1 MHLSAL
7 FIRRPV
13 ATTLLSLALLLA
25 GSVAYSVL
33 PVASLPDVDFP
44 VIGASAGL
52 PGASP
57 ETMASAVATPLE
69 RQFGRIAGVNQ
80 MTSSSS
86 LGSASVTLQFDIDRN
101 IDAAARDVQAAIN
114 AARSQLPSYLPQNPS
129 YRKANPA
136 EAPILILT
144 LTSDVVP
151 KPQIYDIADS
161 ILAQK
166 ISQIQG
172 VGQCFVGGSA
182 QPAVR
187 VELNPMQLG
196 NNGVGL
202 DAVRTALAN
211 ANANRPKGAFQD
223 ATNRWQIDD
232 DDQIFKASDYA
243 PIIAGYNKTTGAPV
257 RVGDLG
263 TVTNAV
269 SDIHTMG
276 VSGINPDKGPPG
288 KLKDAILIIVFKI
301 PGANVIDAVDKVLAE
316 LPHLQAEIPPTI
328 KIDVAVDRTT
338 TIRASVH
345 DVEISLIISVLLVVL
360 VVFLFL
366 REVWATV
373 IPSVAV
379 PLSLVGT
386 FGVMYLLG
394 YSVDNLS
401 LMALTISTGFVVDDA
416 IVVIENITRYLEVGM
431 SPYEAAMKGSREI
444 GFTVLSMSTSLIAVF
459 IPILLMGGIVGKL
472 FREFAV
478 TLSVA
483 IAVSLLVS
491 LTTTPML
498 CAQFLKSRDETRH
511 GRLYRMSERGFQW
524 MHDEYAMG
532 LRWVLRHQWLI
543 LFVAVGTAVLNVV
556 LFMVVPKGFFPQQDT
571 GRLGGRTRAAQD
583 ISFTAMSEKQRTLAQ
598 MVMEDPAIGSVTA
611 FVGGNGPGGGSSN
624 VGNMFI
630 ALKPLNQRPSHVTAD
645 AVVNR
650 LRRKL
655 TSVPGA
661 TLFLQSQQDI
671 QIGGRGSDAQYQY
684 TLSDE
689 NIQELNTWAPQLQ
702 ARMRSMPELRDV
714 STDQQDQ
721 GLAAT
726 LVIDRDTAARLG
738 ITTAAIDQVLYDA
751 FGQREVSTMYTGLN
765 QYFVVM
771 EVDPKYQLSPDALNG
786 IYIKASNVVGSTTAT
801 PNTGTTTATPTAA
814 SGGGAAAAV
823 AAPAVPAAPAAN
835 LSNGGASN
843 LGTTSA
849 PGTSTSPF
857 SVAAPVVSTTFGAA
871 GTPST
876 LTSVAPTTS
885 GSSSSPAGSA
895 PATITFTPPGNTVV
909 PPITLPTNAPVT
921 AQASTAIVSAVGSAT
936 AAAGGGAATAAAAPT
951 PSTGG
956 AMVPLSAIAH
966 YERQRTSLQVNHQ
979 GQYPAVTLTFNLAP
993 NVALGDAV
1001 TALQKAEADMGMPS
1015 AVHATFQGTAQAF
1028 QQSLSSEPWL
1038 ILAALVAVYIVL
1050 GILYESLIHPLTIL
1064 STLPP
1069 AGVGAIMALLI
1080 TGTDLSIIALIGI
1093 ILLIGIVKKNA
1104 IMMID
1109 FALQAERDQGLP
1121 PEEAITQACLLRFR
1135 PIMMTTLAAM
1145 FGGLP
1150 LAIGM
1155 GTGSELRQP
1164 LGITI
1169 VGGLIVSQM
1178 LTLFTTPV
1186 VYLFFD
1192 RLQWRVMKLRKI
1204 GSELEEAPGD

>member
-1 MHLSAL
+1 MHLSAP
-7 FIRRPV
+7 FIQRPV
-13 ATTLLSLALLLA
+13 ATSLLSLALLMA
-25 GSVAYSVL
+25 GSVAYSLL

-44 VIGASAGL
+44 VIGVSAGL

-86 LGSASVTLQFDIDRN
+86 LGSASVALQFDMSRN
-101 IDAAARDVQAAIN
+101 IDAAARDVQASIN

-136 EAPILILT
+136 DAPILILT
-144 LTSDVVP
+144 LTSDVVK
-151 KPQIYDIADS
+151 KPEIYDMADS

-166 ISQIQG
+166 IAQIQG
-172 VGQCFVGGSA
+172 VGQVFVGGTS

-187 VELNPMQLG
+187 VELNPMQLA
-196 NNGVGL
+196 NDGVGL
-202 DAVRTALAN
+202 EAVRTALAN

-223 ATNRWQIDD
+223 PDHRWAIDD
-232 DDQIFKASDYA
+232 NDQIFKASDYA
-243 PIIAGYNKTTGAPV
+243 PIIAGYNPQTGAAV
-257 RVGDLG
+257 RVEDLG
-263 TVTNAV
+263 TVTDSVA
-269 SDIHTMG
+269 DLHTAG
-276 VSGINPDKGPPG
+276 VGGINPIHGPPG
-288 KLKDAILIIVFKI
+288 QLKSAVLLVIFKM
-301 PGANVIDAVDKVLAE
+301 PGANVISTVDSVLSE
-316 LPHLQAEIPPTI
+316 LPRLQSEIPPTI

-345 DVEISLIISVLLVVL
+345 DVEISLIISVVLVVL

-366 REVWATV
+366 REVWATI

-386 FGVMYLLG
+386 FGVMYILG
-394 YSVDNLS
+394 YSIDNLS

-416 IVVIENITRYLEVGM
+416 IVVIENITRYLELGEE
-431 SPYEAAMKGSREI
+431 PFEAAMKGSREI

-459 IPILLMGGIVGKL
+459 IPILMMGGIVGKL

-498 CAQFLKSRDETRH
+498 CAKFLKSHDRRRH
-511 GRLYRMSERGFQW
+511 GAIYRATERAFNW
-524 MHDEYAMG
+524 LHAEYA
-532 LRWVLRHQWLI
+532 LTLKWVLRHQWPMLLI
-543 LFVAVGTAVLNVV
+543 VVGTVVLNGFLFVI
-556 LFMVVPKGFFPQQDT
+556 VPKGFFPQQDT
-571 GRLGGRTRAAQD
+571 GRLGGSTRAAQD
-583 ISFTAMSEKQRTLAQ
+583 ISFDAMQAKQSELAQ
-598 MVMEDPAIGSVTA
+598 MVLNDPAVMSVTA
-611 FVGGNGPGGGSSN
+611 FVGGNGPGGGGTN
-624 VGNMFI
+624 VGRMFI
-630 ALKPLNQRPSHVTAD
+630 SLKPASQRKGADGKAVTGD
-645 AVVNR
+645 MVVNR
-650 LRRKL
+650 LRNKL

-661 TLFLQSQQDI
+661 TLFLQVQQEF

-689 NIQELNTWAPQLQ
+689 NLNELNSWAPQLL
-702 ARMRSMPELRDV
+702 ARMRSMPELRDA
-714 STDQQDQ
+714 STDQQNQ
-721 GLAAT
+721 GLAAN
-726 LVIDRDTAARLG
+726 LVIDRDTASRLG
-738 ITTAAIDQVLYDA
+738 ISATAIDNVLYDA

-771 EVDPKYQLSPDALNG
+771 EVDPKYQLSPDALND
-786 IYIKASNVVGSTTAT
+786 IYVKAGTTLGATTSMPATVTAT
-801 PNTGTTTATPTAA
+801 ASTAPPAA
-814 SGGGAAAAV
+814 
-823 AAPAVPAAPAAN
+823 AAPAVSAITSTSGATALFPTLAGN
-835 LSNGGASN
+835 LAVSSTASGASSSSTTTTPSVSTTGTAAQVDPV
-843 LGTTSA
+843 LGGTLTGITSAALGGTATTSA
-849 PGTSTSPF
+849 
-857 SVAAPVVSTTFGAA
+857 
-871 GTPST
+871 
-876 LTSVAPTTS
+876 
-885 GSSSSPAGSA
+885 
-895 PATITFTPPGNTVV
+895 
-909 PPITLPTNAPVT
+909 
-921 AQASTAIVSAVGSAT
+921 
-936 AAAGGGAATAAAAPT
+936 AATAAASI
-951 PSTGG
+951 STAATASAGG

-966 YERQRTSLQVNHQ
+966 YESQRTSLAVNHQ

-993 NVALGDAV
+993 NVALGQAV
-1001 TALQKAEADMGMPS
+1001 TALENAQRDLGMPS
-1015 AVHATFQGTAQAF
+1015 AIHASFQGTAQAF
-1028 QQSLSSEPWL
+1028 QDSLKNEPYL

-1050 GILYESLIHPLTIL
+1050 GILYESLIHPFTIL

-1069 AGVGAIMALLI
+1069 AGVGAILALLL

-1093 ILLIGIVKKNA
+1093 LLLIGIVKKNA

-1121 PEEAITQACLLRFR
+1121 PEEAIYQACLLRFR
-1135 PIMMTTLAAM
+1135 PIMMTTMAAL

-1155 GTGSELRQP
+1155 GVGSELRQP

-1169 VGGLIVSQM
+1169 VGGLIVSQA
-1178 LTLFTTPV
+1178 LTLLTTPV

-1192 RLQWRVMKLRKI
+1192 KLQWKVMKLHKI
-1204 GSELEEAPGD
+1204 GEELEGQGVQAD

>member
-1 MHLSAL
+1 MHLSAP
-7 FIRRPV
+7 FIQRPV
-13 ATTLLSLALLLA
+13 ATSLLSLALLLA
-25 GSVAYSVL
+25 GSVAYSLL
-33 PVASLPDVDFP
+33 PVASLPNVDFP
-44 VIGASAGL
+44 VIGVGAGL

-57 ETMASAVATPLE
+57 ETMASSVATPLE

-86 LGSASVTLQFDIDRN
+86 LGSVPVALQFDINRN

-151 KPQIYDIADS
+151 KPQIYDMADS

-172 VGQCFVGGSA
+172 VGQVFVGGSSS
-182 QPAVR
+182 PAVR

-196 NNGVGL
+196 SNGVGL
-202 DAVRTALAN
+202 EAVRAALAG

-223 ATNRWQIDD
+223 SGHRWQINDN
-232 DDQIFKASDYA
+232 DQIFHAVDYA
-243 PIIAGYNKTTGAPV
+243 PIIAGYNPQSGAPV
-257 RVGDLG
+257 RVADLG
-263 TVTNAV
+263 AVTDSVA
-269 SDIHTMG
+269 DIRTAG
-276 VSGINPDKGPPG
+276 VSGINLPNQPPG
-288 KLKDAILIIVFKI
+288 KLKDAVLIVIFKI
-301 PGANVIDAVDKVLAE
+301 PGANVIDTVDAVMAE
-316 LPHLQAEIPPTI
+316 MPRLQAAISPTI

-345 DVEISLIISVLLVVL
+345 DVEISLMISVLLVVL

-366 REVWATV
+366 REVWATI
-373 IPSVAV
+373 IPSIAV

-386 FGVMYLLG
+386 FGVMWLLG
-394 YSVDNLS
+394 YTIDNLS
-401 LMALTISTGFVVDDA
+401 LMALTIATGFVVDDA
-416 IVVIENITRYLEVGM
+416 IVVIENITRYLEMGM
-431 SPYEAAMKGSREI
+431 TPFDAAMKGSKEI
-444 GFTVLSMSTSLIAVF
+444 GFTVLSMSTSLVAVF

-498 CAQFLKSRDETRH
+498 CAQFLKSRDESRH
-511 GRLYRMSERGFQW
+511 GRIYRASENLFLRL
-524 MHDEYAMG
+524 HYEYNAG
-532 LRWVLRHQWLI
+532 LRWVLRHQTLMLCVTI
-543 LFVAVGTAVLNVV
+543 ATAFLNIY
-556 LFMVVPKGFFPQQDT
+556 LYIIVPKGFFPQQDT
-571 GRLGGRTRAAQD
+571 GRMGGSTRAAQD
-583 ISFTAMSEKQRTLAQ
+583 ISFDAMELKQSKLAQ
-598 MVMEDPAIGSVTA
+598 MVLDDPSIASVTA

-624 VGNMFI
+624 VGRMFI
-630 ALKPLNQRPSHVTAD
+630 ALKPLSQRPYRVPADDWVNRLRKMLHLHPDHVSAD
-645 AVVNR
+645 DVVNG

-661 TLFLQSQQDI
+661 TLFLQVQQDI
-671 QIGGRGSDAQYQY
+671 QVGGRGSDAQYQY

-689 NIQELNTWAPQLQ
+689 NLNELNSWAPQLQ
-702 ARMRSMPELRDV
+702 ARMRALSQLRDV
-714 STDQQDQ
+714 STDQQNQ
-721 GLAAT
+721 GLAAD
-726 LVIDRDTAARLG
+726 LVIDRDTASRLG
-738 ITTAAIDQVLYDA
+738 ITAAAIDNVLYDA
-751 FGQREVSTMYTGLN
+751 FGQREVSTMYTALN

-771 EVDPKYQLSPDALNG
+771 EVDPKYQLSPDSLNG
-786 IYIKASNVVGSTTAT
+786 IFIKSST
-801 PNTGTTTATPTAA
+801 
-814 SGGGAAAAV
+814 
-823 AAPAVPAAPAAN
+823 
-835 LSNGGASN
+835 
-843 LGTTSA
+843 
-849 PGTSTSPF
+849 
-857 SVAAPVVSTTFGAA
+857 
-871 GTPST
+871 
-876 LTSVAPTTS
+876 
-885 GSSSSPAGSA
+885 
-895 PATITFTPPGNTVV
+895 
-909 PPITLPTNAPVT
+909 
-921 AQASTAIVSAVGSAT
+921 
-936 AAAGGGAATAAAAPT
+936 
-951 PSTGG
+951 G

-966 YERQRTSLQVNHQ
+966 YEEQRTSLQVNHQ
-979 GQYPAVTLTFNLAP
+979 GQYPAITLTFNLAP

-1001 TALQKAEADMGMPS
+1001 TALEKAQREMGMPS
-1015 AVHATFQGTAQAF
+1015 AIHATFQGTAQAF
-1028 QQSLSSEPWL
+1028 QDSLKNEPYL
-1038 ILAALVAVYIVL
+1038 ILAAVVAVYIVL

-1069 AGVGAIMALLI
+1069 AGVGAILALLL

-1109 FALQAERDQGLP
+1109 FALQAEREQGLP
-1121 PEEAITQACLLRFR
+1121 PVEAIYQACLLRFR
-1135 PIMMTTLAAM
+1135 PIMMTTMAAL

-1155 GTGSELRQP
+1155 GVGSELRKP

-1192 RLQWRVMKLRKI
+1192 RLQWKFMKLRRV
-1204 GSELEEAPGD
+1204 GQELEEAPGD